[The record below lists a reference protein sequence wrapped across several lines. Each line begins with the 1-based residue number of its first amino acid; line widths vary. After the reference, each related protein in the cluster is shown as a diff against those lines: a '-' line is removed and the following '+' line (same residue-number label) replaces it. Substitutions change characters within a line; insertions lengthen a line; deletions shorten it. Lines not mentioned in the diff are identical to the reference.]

1 MIRAKILLS
10 IPVDAA
16 DAWLAI
22 GGLILADVAGE
33 VFSAGVD
40 LLVVEGLL
48 PLLLDW
54 AFPVG
59 LVTR

>member
-1 MIRAKILLS
+1 MIRAKTLLS

-33 VFSAGVD
+33 VFSAGVA

-54 AFPVG
+54 ALPVG
-59 LVTR
+59 LITR